1 MKLTDI
7 QKEYEEILQSDDTN
21 EVKAMKLA
29 NLMTVMEGVYK
40 IPMLKNAEWEK
51 ENKAVIAMYR
61 KLSRSR
67 NFDKEE

>member
-1 MKLTDI
+1 MKLADI
-7 QKEYEEILQSDDTN
+7 QKEYEEILHSDDTN
-21 EVKAMKLA
+21 EVKAIKFA

-67 NFDKEE
+67 ND